1 MTLELASQR
10 VVPKPWGRTDLLPW
24 SDLGQDGR
32 SIGEVWFERADP
44 SAPAPALLLKLL
56 FTDEPLSVQVHP
68 DDEFARGVGLPNGKT
83 EAWYVLSAKRGA
95 QVALGLK
102 RQMTAALLRAAIA
115 DGSISD
121 LLCWHDVAADEA
133 LLVRAGTI
141 HAIGAGLVIAEIQ
154 QRSDATFR
162 LFDYGS
168 RRELHID
175 AAVGASFAGPATA
188 QVQPRRLSEARVVTA
203 ISPYFVLEQVDLA
216 AGSHWE
222 IDADSETWFLLLT
235 GDAHFDLLKVA
246 AGQAMFVNNQ
256 RSSICVGTTGVKA
269 LIAYAA
275 GGPILDLLQRRNGES
290 QCAGVRL
297 GELASRRRAKR
308 PVATSRSRGGRS

>member
-32 SIGEVWFERADP
+32 PIGEVWFERNDP

-102 RQMTAALLRAAIA
+102 RQMTAALLRVAIA

-121 LLCWHDVAADEA
+121 LLCWHDVAADDA

-175 AAVGASFAGPATA
+175 AAVGASFVGPATA

-216 AGSHWE
+216 AGSSWE

-235 GDAHFDLLKVA
+235 GDAHFDLLKVTV
-246 AGQAMFVNNQ
+246 GQAMFINHQ
-256 RSSICVGTTGVKA
+256 HASIHVGMTDVKA
-269 LIAYAA
+269 LIGYAA
-275 GGPILDLLQRRNGES
+275 GGPILNLLKGR
-290 QCAGVRL
+290 AGPGNATARGL
-297 GELASRRRAKR
+297 PELASRRRDKR
-308 PVATSRSRGGRS
+308 PAATARLRGGRS